1 MRVSPLLREPNV
13 EAKLEMTL
21 EEAVAIVNLLGSLPT
36 SQGGFPLWQK
46 LKAQVEAQMPTEETK
61 Q

>member
-1 MRVSPLLREPNV
+1 MSD
-13 EAKLEMTL
+13 AKLEMTL

-36 SQGGFPLWQK
+36 SQGAWPLFEK
-46 LKAQVEAQMPTEETK
+46 LKAQVEPHLPKPEEVK

>member
-1 MRVSPLLREPNV
+1 MSDVELKVS
-13 EAKLEMTL
+13 L

-46 LKAQVEAQMPTEETK
+46 LKAQVEAQMPKEETK

>member
-1 MRVSPLLREPNV
+1 MQDV
-13 EAKLEMTL
+13 ELKVTL
-21 EEAVAIVNLLGSLPT
+21 EEAVGIVNLLGSLPT

-46 LKAQVEAQMPTEETK
+46 LKAQVEAQMPKEETK

>member
-1 MRVSPLLREPNV
+1 MMESV
-13 EAKLEMTL
+13 ELKVTL

-36 SQGGFPLWQK
+36 SQGAHPLWLK
-46 LKAQVEAQMPTEETK
+46 LKAQVEPLLPKQEESR

>member
-1 MRVSPLLREPNV
+1 MSDV
-13 EAKLEMTL
+13 ELKLSL

-46 LKAQVEAQMPTEETK
+46 LKAQVEAQMPKEQPE
-61 Q
+61 QMQ